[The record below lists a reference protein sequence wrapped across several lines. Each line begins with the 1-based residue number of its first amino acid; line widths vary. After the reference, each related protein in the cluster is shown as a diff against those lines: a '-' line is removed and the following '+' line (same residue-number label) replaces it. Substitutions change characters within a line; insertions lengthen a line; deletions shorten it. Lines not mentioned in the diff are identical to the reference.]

1 MHSNFKIA
9 TEETINQLEESCGY
23 EETMELTFDVTSEHD
38 KFVIEIEK
46 FKPNTHGKEDTLSAG
61 YRLIFLYPATSEDD
75 DSVKTWDVLEKAT
88 NIKFRSLLDMDP
100 TKQPLKN
107 DYAILEISNKEVL
120 RDIINLCEDIANSLR
135 LGGIAPEDAG
145 DHFLALFTPETATIA
160 PTSLRDIKLN

>member
-46 FKPNTHGKEDTLSAG
+46 FKLSSPDKDDTLSAG
-61 YRLIFLYPATSEDD
+61 YRLIFLYPALSEDD
-75 DSVKTWDVLEKAT
+75 DTVKTWDVLEKAT
-88 NIKFRSLLDMDP
+88 NIKFRNLHDMDP
-100 TKQPLKN
+100 AKQPMKN
-107 DYAILEISNKEVL
+107 DYAILDISNKEVL

-135 LGGIAPEDAG
+135 LGGVEPEDAG
-145 DHFLALFTPETATIA
+145 EHFQALFTPDTATPKSYLGIQQK
-160 PTSLRDIKLN
+160 PN